1 MANYI
6 DRANNDNRMRSLHI
20 SFICSLP
27 QTHSLNKY
35 TRSMSRMHLDRF
47 GLGIEGR
54 KNVYKHIGENITHSY
69 MICVI
74 IFKCKELHIYAII
87 NIPFVLNT
95 SLSCPYLNVN
105 VAMMVKTVSSVV
117 KGGGVAQ
124 WGARLARNMEVVG
137 SSPIS
142 SPVVSLS
149 KNFTVLLSTCC
160 FLQRN
165 RAGFHNQT
173 KLDWGIYG
181 RLT

>member
-1 MANYI
+1 MIKILMANYI

-105 VAMMVKTVSSVV
+105 VAIMVKTVSSVV
-117 KGGGVAQ
+117 KRGGVAQ
-124 WGARLARNMEVVG
+124 
-137 SSPIS
+137 
-142 SPVVSLS
+142 
-149 KNFTVLLSTCC
+149 
-160 FLQRN
+160 
-165 RAGFHNQT
+165 
-173 KLDWGIYG
+173 
-181 RLT
+181 